1 MIQLAYVSSTRGLL
15 IADDIVNILIASRE
29 KNGNRAITGML
40 LYKDGNV
47 LQILEGDESQVIQ
60 LFEVIKKDERHSG
73 IIKLYQKSIE
83 ARDFPEWTMGFHNLS
98 AEGARQLV
106 GFSEIFDPAFD
117 MHAIKPSVAA
127 KLLKSFKSGIR

>member
-1 MIQLAYVSSTRGLL
+1 MIQLAYVSSTSGLL
-15 IADDIVNILIASRE
+15 KADDIVNILIASRE
-29 KNGNRAITGML
+29 KNENRAITGML

-60 LFEVIKKDERHSG
+60 LFEIIKKDERHRG

-83 ARDFPEWTMGFHNLS
+83 ARDFPEWTMGFHHLS
-98 AEGARQLV
+98 AEDARQLV

-117 MHAIKPSVAA
+117 MRAIKPSTAA
-127 KLLKSFKSGIR
+127 ELLKSFKSGFR